1 MSLSNASAFSKDALD
16 FFIRRPF
23 KGLYEFDLVNSK
35 QKLQM
40 VKLGRKK
47 YNRHLRCLSPVSRT
61 RCWFKGKTF
70 ELSDGKRTQVFFFSR
85 KKRLDKS
92 QNIKKNGF
100 LWRMS
105 DGKKMLTCFY
115 AIFDVTYVRTFWMQ
129 EEKKKY
135 WIEYRFL
142 EIGRSTS

>member
-1 MSLSNASAFSKDALD
+1 MSLSNASAFSKDAFY

-23 KGLYEFDLVNSK
+23 KGLYEFDLVKSL

-47 YNRHLRCLSPVSRT
+47 YNRRHLRCLSPVWRT

-92 QNIKKNGF
+92 QNEERFLMENVRWKKNVDLLLCYF
-100 LWRMS
+100 W
-105 DGKKMLTCFY
+105 C
-115 AIFDVTYVRTFWMQ
+115 YVRTFWMQ
-129 EEKKKY
+129 EEKKK
-135 WIEYRFL
+135 ILNRISLF
-142 EIGRSTS
+142 GDR